1 MDNSYLEHICLI
13 YKEKF
18 PTCLHLGIQIIL
30 ISEYVPLNKIKL
42 SHISKDKHYSVIKV
56 SANKNTSFPQWTWE
70 QQLRLNTLKYFWVS
84 LVLDTGKHSFWKPV
98 RDLAFI
104 LTSNYFYCKL
114 IAHDI
119 HLGVSFK
126 SLSVDD
132 RLYQTPPNM
141 VQRVI

>member
-56 SANKNTSFPQWTWE
+56 SANKNTSFPQ
-70 QQLRLNTLKYFWVS
+70 
-84 LVLDTGKHSFWKPV
+84 
-98 RDLAFI
+98 
-104 LTSNYFYCKL
+104 
-114 IAHDI
+114 
-119 HLGVSFK
+119 
-126 SLSVDD
+126 
-132 RLYQTPPNM
+132 
-141 VQRVI
+141 